1 MGSAFSAFSTRHQNI
16 NIILYTLYKISVEI
30 IFKRIIY
37 WEIN

>member
-1 MGSAFSAFSTRHQNI
+1 MGNAFSALSTRRQ

-30 IFKRIIY
+30 IFKKIIY